1 MLQKGVQYSSDSG
14 ICARIRIIYF
24 IGKKELQD
32 RRFITIP
39 YLLCNFPKYPLVQI
53 ETVVHE
59 IWIFIPY
66 ISNYLQG

>member
-1 MLQKGVQYSSDSG
+1 MLQKEYNIRQIPGFVQG
-14 ICARIRIIYF
+14 FGLF

-32 RRFITIP
+32 RRFITTP

-59 IWIFIPY
+59 I
-66 ISNYLQG
+66 

>member
-1 MLQKGVQYSSDSG
+1 MLQKEYNIRQIPGFVQG
-14 ICARIRIIYF
+14 FRIIYF

-32 RRFITIP
+32 RRFITTP

-59 IWIFIPY
+59 I
-66 ISNYLQG
+66 

>member
-1 MLQKGVQYSSDSG
+1 MLQKEYNIRQIPGFVQG
-14 ICARIRIIYF
+14 FGLF
-24 IGKKELQD
+24 ILMGKKKLQD

-59 IWIFIPY
+59 I
-66 ISNYLQG
+66 